1 MRIIAVANQKG
12 GVGKTTTA
20 LNIAAALAEQGHRTL
35 LLDLDP
41 QANATSG
48 VGVENAEPSIYDVLV
63 DGLPLKQIIRATEV
77 AALDLAPSHIDLS
90 AAELELVAALAR
102 EYVLKR
108 AIDRAQLEYEFVVI
122 DCPPSLGLLT
132 LNALVAAGEVLIP
145 VQCEYYALAGLAKL
159 LDTVGRVRGALNAQ
173 LQIAGVALTMYDGRT
188 NLARDVVAEVKRSFP
203 GRVFNTLIPRSVR
216 LAEAPSHGVPITTYE
231 PHGAAAE
238 AYRALAQEL
247 VGTGVSL
254 SAVGTPVRAS
264 ASVDRADAIADSLTA
279 VPTADAINGVP
290 TGRGRE

>member
-1 MRIIAVANQKG
+1 MRIVAVANQKG

-20 LNIAAALAEQGHRTL
+20 LNLAAALAESGRKVL

-48 VGVENAEPSIYDVLV
+48 VGIENAEPSIYDVLV
-63 DGLPLKQIIRATEV
+63 DGLPLKQIIRATSVPGLE
-77 AALDLAPSHIDLS
+77 LAPSHIDLS

-108 AIDRAQLEYEFVVI
+108 AIDRANLDYELVVI

-132 LNALVAAGEVLIP
+132 LNALVAANEVLIP

-203 GRVFNTLIPRSVR
+203 GRVFRTLIPRSVR
-216 LAEAPSHGVPITTYE
+216 LAEAPSHGLPITSYE
-231 PHGAAAE
+231 PQGSAAQ
-238 AYRALAQEL
+238 AYRDLAGEL
-247 VGTGVSL
+247 VGDGQGAPANGSH
-254 SAVGTPVRAS
+254 
-264 ASVDRADAIADSLTA
+264 
-279 VPTADAINGVP
+279 VPTYAG
-290 TGRGRE
+290 GEQQ

>member
-1 MRIIAVANQKG
+1 MLQMRIIAVANQKG

-20 LNIAAALAEQGHRTL
+20 LNLAAALAENGNKVL

-48 VGVENAEPSIYDVLV
+48 VGIENAEPSIYDVLV
-63 DGLPLKQIIRATEV
+63 DSLPLKQMVRPTTV
-77 AALDLAPSHIDLS
+77 SSLDLAPSHIDLS

-108 AIDRAQLEYEFVVI
+108 AIDRANLDYDFVII

-188 NLARDVVAEVKRSFP
+188 NLARDVVAEVRRSFP
-203 GRVFNTLIPRSVR
+203 GRVFSTLIPRSVR
-216 LAEAPSHGVPITTYE
+216 LAEAPSHGLAITSYE
-231 PHGAAAE
+231 PHGSAAQAYRELAAE
-238 AYRALAQEL
+238 L
-247 VGTGVSL
+247 VSKPAATSSIQGINDGGKT
-254 SAVGTPVRAS
+254 APET
-264 ASVDRADAIADSLTA
+264 AIA
-279 VPTADAINGVP
+279 NGDH
-290 TGRGRE
+290 R

>member
-1 MRIIAVANQKG
+1 MRIVAVANQKG

-20 LNIAAALAEQGHRTL
+20 LNLAAALAESGRKVL

-48 VGVENAEPSIYDVLV
+48 VGIENAEPSIYDVLV
-63 DGLPLKQIIRATEV
+63 DGLPLKQIVRPTAVTG
-77 AALDLAPSHIDLS
+77 LDLAPSHIDLS

-108 AIDRAQLEYEFVVI
+108 AIDRANLDYELVVI

-132 LNALVAAGEVLIP
+132 LNALVAANEVLIP

-203 GRVFNTLIPRSVR
+203 GRVFATLIPRSVR
-216 LAEAPSHGVPITTYE
+216 LAEAPSHGLPITSYE
-231 PHGAAAE
+231 PHGSAAQAYRDLAGELTGSPKAAASSRRNAE
-238 AYRALAQEL
+238 GGR
-247 VGTGVSL
+247 
-254 SAVGTPVRAS
+254 
-264 ASVDRADAIADSLTA
+264 DAATDH
-279 VPTADAINGVP
+279 VFVNGDQ
-290 TGRGRE
+290 R